1 MSKVQSLM
9 LRQMPR
15 FQTAFFAAMLLLL
28 AAPGPAKAESLS
40 PGGQIGPGALGS
52 ESGNPLAPGGAA
64 GRAAGRAAANSKAE
78 SLSPGG
84 QIGSGAL
91 GSGSGNPLAPGGA
104 AGRAAGRAAVNAVK
118 KSYIFDSVTKLLIIS
133 VATVTSSTSTSST
146 ISSSG
151 TAP

>member
-1 MSKVQSLM
+1 M

-15 FQTAFFAAMLLLL
+15 FQTAFFAAMLL

-64 GRAAGRAAANSKAE
+64 GRAAGRAAVNS
-78 SLSPGG
+78 
-84 QIGSGAL
+84 
-91 GSGSGNPLAPGGA
+91 
-104 AGRAAGRAAVNAVK
+104 VK
-118 KSYIFDSVTKLLIIS
+118 KSHIFDGIDSIVVFDSVTKLLIIS